1 MGNIWNKLN
10 KLNKSNY
17 EIAKETNIP
26 EDKVEEIMKGKR
38 QVPTDRIDKF
48 IEVLK
53 KDDKVQKQLDLIE
66 ARQWYDKTNLKQRRI
81 EMGYRTQRSLAEVL
95 KLDVSVINRL
105 ETRSAL
111 DKHHVSD
118 TTFIRYC
125 DFMRDDLNKI
135 INSKKINNKK
145 TNNKKTKSGETLKL
159 RYNIPEKERQE
170 ILNTDW
176 EEVLEW
182 YKNFDLREW
191 IEQRGWS
198 HGDLAKAL
206 NYKSSSSITD
216 MLNNKPKNGKKDLKN
231 YQIVLTRVYLYIK
244 KQEEEVH
251 NKIDVIDTSDEDI
264 EVLDEEPIKTEEELL
279 VDYNQKKYEEA
290 LKDTYNTSQE
300 LLAEQQIEAEKVYKM
315 LNKAEEE
322 KQELEDANERFIKGH
337 ELKNNKIMR
346 LEYELEEARKQI
358 ARYEKLIDM
367 IIVEK

>member
-66 ARQWYDKTNLKQRRI
+66 ARQWYDKTDLKQRRI

-135 INSKKINNKK
+135 IN
-145 TNNKKTKSGETLKL
+145 NKKTKSGETLKL

-176 EEVLEW
+176 KEVLEW

-279 VDYNQKKYEEA
+279 VDYNQKKYEEL
-290 LKDTYNTSQE
+290 LKEPTYPE
-300 LLAEQQIEAEKVYKM
+300 KIEVTTIEDEKPRYV
-315 LNKAEEE
+315 
-322 KQELEDANERFIKGH
+322 ED
-337 ELKNNKIMR
+337 KNATIMR

>member
-66 ARQWYDKTNLKQRRI
+66 ARQWYDETDLKQRRI
-81 EMGYRTQRSLAEVL
+81 EMGYGTQRSLAEVL

-105 ETRSAL
+105 ETRSAI

-135 INSKKINNKK
+135 INNK
-145 TNNKKTKSGETLKL
+145 NNKKTKSGEALKL

-182 YKNFDLREW
+182 YKNIDLREW
-191 IEQRGWS
+191 LDQRGWT
-198 HGDLAKAL
+198 HGDLA
-206 NYKSSSSITD
+206 SSITD
-216 MLNNKPKNGKKDLKN
+216 MINNKPKNGKKDLKN

-264 EVLDEEPIKTEEELL
+264 EILDEEPIKTEEELL
-279 VDYNQKKYEEA
+279 VDYNQKKYEE
-290 LKDTYNTSQE
+290 LLEEPTYPE
-300 LLAEQQIEAEKVYKM
+300 KIEVTTIEDEKPRYV
-315 LNKAEEE
+315 
-322 KQELEDANERFIKGH
+322 EDENAT
-337 ELKNNKIMR
+337 IMR